1 MKIAFKI
8 PMAEELALI
17 LQGMSD
23 KDAGAAFKAA
33 LAYRAGG
40 EVPVP
45 VLSPGAALAFA
56 AMRELIDLSRMK
68 SAAGRAGGNAGHF
81 AGKRKH
87 APTGDAAARAVNITA
102 GSVATNTAE
111 SITDDTTATNPGNIP
126 PPEDFDI
133 LAGLDAFM

>member
-1 MKIAFKI
+1 MKIAFKL
-8 PMAEELALI
+8 PMAEELSAVL
-17 LQGMSD
+17 LTMSD

-33 LAYRAGG
+33 LAYHAGG
-40 EVPVP
+40 NVP

>member
-56 AMRELIDLSRMK
+56 AMRELIDLSGMK
-68 SAAGRAGGNAGHF
+68 SAAGRAGGNVGHF

-87 APTGDAAARAVNITA
+87 AHAGGAAARAVD
-102 GSVATNTAE
+102 VTAE
-111 SITDDTTATNPGNIP
+111 STIVNTVRDAAASNPGNTAP
-126 PPEDFDI
+126 PGDFDI
-133 LAGLDAFM
+133 LAGLDAFL